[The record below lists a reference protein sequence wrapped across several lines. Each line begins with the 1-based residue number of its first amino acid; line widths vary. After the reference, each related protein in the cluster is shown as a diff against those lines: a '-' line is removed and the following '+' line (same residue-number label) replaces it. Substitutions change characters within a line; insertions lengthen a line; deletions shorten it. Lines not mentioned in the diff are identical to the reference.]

1 MARGKGRSYPRME
14 ALGVPRGRRTTM
26 SESLGRLAVV
36 ERERSWI
43 WGRGAR
49 HADRTAER
57 RSIGDNLAAIFES
70 SLGLSDRDGP

>member
-1 MARGKGRSYPRME
+1 MR
-14 ALGVPRGRRTTM
+14 
-26 SESLGRLAVV
+26 ESLGRLAVV

-57 RSIGDNLAAIFES
+57 RSIGDNLAAILKVVAGF
-70 SLGLSDRDGP
+70 GR